1 MTYFVVHDTQG
12 KISRTGACPSSM
24 SEIQAHSA
32 HEFVVQGMA
41 DGDTDYVV
49 QDVITKRPSNPTTLS
64 GTTLSSLPSPCTIK
78 VNATEYA
85 CTDTSA
91 TLSLTYSGTY
101 KIVVEAWPHLD
112 AVFTIIKP

>member
-1 MTYFVVHDTQG
+1 MTVNFVVHTSTG
-12 KISRTGACPSSM
+12 LILRTGACPSEM
-24 SEIQAHSA
+24 VEIQA
-32 HEFVVQGMA
+32 QGSETA
-41 DGDTDYVV
+41 IQAVGSDVDDYVV
-49 QDVITKRPSNPTTLS
+49 QDIVTKRPNNPTTLS
-64 GTTLSSLPSPCTIK
+64 DTTLSNLPVPCTIK
-78 VNATEYA
+78 VNTTEYA